1 MKAVAEVAS
10 TTPMPAMAT
19 PEMMNR
25 PKPLPMLLI
34 MARRGPT
41 AMAFEM
47 AQDGGPGE
55 NVTSRAT
62 LQKKQPV
69 REMHGC
75 SRVGPGPD

>member
-1 MKAVAEVAS
+1 MKAVAEVAND
-10 TTPMPAMAT
+10 AHAGHGHAGND
-19 PEMMNR
+19 EQA
-25 PKPLPMLLI
+25 KPLPMLLI

-47 AQDGGPGE
+47 AQQDGGGRKRDE
-55 NVTSRAT
+55 QAT